1 MAVKRGR
8 PLAPSAG
15 VAVFC
20 HNGGSFICP
29 VAAMSCPTP
38 TLPTAAP
45 LQLDGV
51 PQAFEHPADNAEFCQ
66 PLPGVELYR
75 AHIVRYAFEPHTH
88 QAFGLGAIES
98 GVERFR
104 YSGSEHLA
112 APGSVVMM
120 NPDELHT
127 GRAETEHGWCYRMI
141 YIDPEVLGRVTGED
155 GWWFDDAVRH
165 DPAIAQRVGQ
175 RLAAL
180 WQADEP
186 LAFDS
191 QLYELLAEF
200 RPLARVPR
208 PARPQADVR
217 LTAVVDFLRAHL
229 AERLSLEQLAAV
241 AGISPFH
248 LLRRFRA
255 QYHVTPQ
262 QMLMA
267 LRLFEAKR
275 LLATGLPPAQVAA
288 AAGLTDQ
295 SHLTRCF
302 VRRYGVTPARY
313 QQQLRLR

>member
-1 MAVKRGR
+1 MSSVVTASAPTSV
-8 PLAPSAG
+8 PL
-15 VAVFC
+15 
-20 HNGGSFICP
+20 N
-29 VAAMSCPTP
+29 
-38 TLPTAAP
+38 
-45 LQLDGV
+45 GV
-51 PQAFEHPADNAEFCQ
+51 PQAFEHLSDRAEFCQ
-66 PLPGVELYR
+66 PIPGVELYR
-75 AHIVRYAFEPHTH
+75 AHIVSHAFEPHTH
-88 QAFGLGAIES
+88 AAFGLGAIES

-104 YSGSEHLA
+104 YHGSEHLA
-112 APGSVVMM
+112 SSGSLVLM
-120 NPDELHT
+120 NPDALHT
-127 GRAETEHGWCYRMI
+127 GEAATEQGWCYRMI
-141 YIDPEVLGRVTGED
+141 YIDPDVLARVSGED
-155 GWWFDDAVRH
+155 GWWFDAAVRH

-180 WQADEP
+180 WQAEEP

-208 PARPQADVR
+208 SARREADVR
-217 LTAVVDFLRAHL
+217 LTAVLDFLHAHL
-229 AERLSLEQLAAV
+229 AERLTLEQLAAV
-241 AGISPFH
+241 AGLSPYHF
-248 LLRRFRA
+248 LRRFRA

-267 LRLFEAKR
+267 LRLYEAKR

-295 SHLTRCF
+295 SHLNRCF